1 MKPGNNSTQRK
12 LCRLIAL
19 FLLCGS
25 VCSIG
30 EFAAPVR
37 AEGPPVDP
45 DQRAA
50 ALEKE
55 AYYHFFLGDYLT
67 AATRLKLIEETSA
80 PGDHRMSEA
89 RLLLGGLYI
98 AWGMYGPATA
108 LFDRWV
114 EQFPQ
119 GSSRNEILF
128 LIERLQYQRGLY
140 HAALDT
146 FGLLTPEDTFAS
158 MEQAGYLAGMSHY
171 ILGSYPDAVRLLK
184 AIPPSSVYFPYARMT
199 MAQSHARLDDFEDSV
214 SLLRRLGEADPAGG
228 PAVKLLSEKSRL
240 TLGFLLFE
248 LGRLQDAR
256 PVFASI
262 PATSPFYPDSLF
274 GEGWAAFNAGRY
286 PEALPLFQ
294 KLNQSFPD
302 HRYALEGLLTIGA
315 SYQKLGAF
323 AKADQSYGE
332 ALEIYNRKEK
342 AIGELRSLI
351 RDRDRLA
358 DWLIRSG
365 NDPDDRSGPLLD
377 DDRLRFRIG
386 QYREISSL
394 LAYLDRKLDDMGIFQ
409 IMVDHRAEVFRGHLP
424 TLRRFQNENQVEAL
438 REKGRLL
445 LARIEEAV
453 RTERVESLATRR
465 EREEL
470 DQLTVARSRAGAL
483 RISIER
489 LRNPSPDVIELRK
502 QLDLSVRRLDLF
514 RGELLWKV
522 ITEAPGRIDDL
533 QRDYENLSKALETLE
548 AGQNRLTASVP
559 LLEDRI
565 DRFRQRI
572 QRAHQTLR
580 QERDK
585 ASDLRERLLPPL
597 QALLLQT
604 LDKKRAQIDRW
615 AATARL
621 SQIQVHDQKGR
632 P

>member
-1 MKPGNNSTQRK
+1 MKPGINSAQRK
-12 LCRLIAL
+12 TARILAL
-19 FLLCGS
+19 FLICGS
-25 VCSIG
+25 VASIG
-30 EFAAPVR
+30 GFAAPVR
-37 AEGPPVDP
+37 AEGPSVDP
-45 DQRAA
+45 DRRTA

-67 AATRLKLIEETSA
+67 AATRLKLIEETAA
-80 PGDHRMSEA
+80 PGDHRLSEA

-119 GSSRNEILF
+119 GSSRNEILL

-146 FGLLTPEDTFAS
+146 FGLLTPEDTLAW
-158 MEQAGYLAGMSHY
+158 MEQARYLAGMSHY
-171 ILGSYPDAVRLLK
+171 ILGSYPEAIRILQS
-184 AIPPSSVYFPYARMT
+184 IPPSSVYFPYARMT

-214 SLLRRLGEADPAGG
+214 SLLRRLGVTDPAEG
-228 PAVKLLSEKSRL
+228 PAVKPLSEKSRL
-240 TLGFLLFE
+240 TLGYLLVE
-248 LGRLQDAR
+248 LGRLQEAR
-256 PVFASI
+256 PVFSSI
-262 PATSPFYPDSLF
+262 PATSPFYPDALF
-274 GEGWAAFNAGRY
+274 GEGWAAFDAGRY

-315 SYQKLGAF
+315 SYQKLGAL

-332 ALEIYNRKEK
+332 ALEIYGRKEK
-342 AIGELRSLI
+342 EIGALRSLVQ
-351 RDRDRLA
+351 DRDRLA
-358 DWLIRSG
+358 DWLNRSG
-365 NDPDDRSGPLLD
+365 NDPEDRAGRLLD

-386 QYREISSL
+386 QYREISTL
-394 LAYLDRKLDDMGIFQ
+394 RAYLDRKLDDMAIFQ

-424 TLRRFQNENQVEAL
+424 TLGRFLNGNPVEAL

-445 LARIEEAV
+445 QSRIEEAV

-470 DQLTVARSRAGAL
+470 DPLTDARSRARAL
-483 RISIER
+483 RNSIER
-489 LRNPSPDVIELRK
+489 VQNPSPDIIELKK
-502 QLDLSVRRLDLF
+502 QLDLAVRRLDLF
-514 RGELLWKV
+514 HGELVWKV

-533 QRDYENLSKALETLE
+533 QRDYRNLSQELAALE
-548 AGQNRLTASVP
+548 AGRNRLTASVP
-559 LLEDRI
+559 SLEDRI

-572 QRAHQTLR
+572 QRAHQSLR
-580 QERDK
+580 QEREK
-585 ASDLRERLLPPL
+585 AADLQGRLLPPL
-597 QALLLQT
+597 QALLLQA
-604 LDKKRAQIDRW
+604 LDNKRAQIDRW

-621 SQIQVHDQKGR
+621 SQIQVHDKKGR